1 MYFCF
6 VRSYSF
12 SVSRYF
18 SGYFKLLK
26 FTFNNLWFIPNF
38 SEFEAAG
45 CDALMISEVYLLLDH
60 RKKQSEQ
67 KEEIEDMS
75 EIFVSTLNYTQR
87 FSKFKKREMIRAVR
101 GSVFNSIMW

>member
-1 MYFCF
+1 M
-6 VRSYSF
+6 
-12 SVSRYF
+12 
-18 SGYFKLLK
+18 
-26 FTFNNLWFIPNF
+26 
-38 SEFEAAG
+38 G

-75 EIFVSTLNYTQR
+75 EIFVATLNYTQR

-101 GSVFNSIMW
+101 G